1 MARNKQ
7 EDRLSALVRS
17 TERDTWEKGQQ
28 AGRWLSQHM
37 YSEKEKREME
47 KKRRAQQRKAQAQA
61 AQPESAPEEGA
72 PGGAAFQA
80 GQTGAGQQGQ
90 KPTPATGVSAQQ
102 NAAWQAAADGDGQ
115 APAWVEEF
123 LQMPFSSTMDENMA
137 ALAQQK
143 TPAQIARE
151 DANQAQA
158 YRDSQ
163 YRASGQYGSRGGTGP
178 GDTRTNAQKRAGV
191 LLGEAN
197 MAQQRA
203 FQTNAYANQ
212 LEAEEAAASE
222 AIAAQQQAQEEAQ
235 QAQAAAQQAQ
245 EEAAARQNPQR
256 KEYWAEQWRS
266 YGQQLDEAKQS
277 GASPQ
282 ALHALQ
288 EQRDVAYQNYMRLS
302 GQETVARS
310 EQQAR
315 QKELEQ
321 AQAQAQQQ
329 APQAG
334 QGSSEIEAAIQQTGQ
349 ALTDVRLKIADLR
362 AARAEY
368 APGGGYSAPFQ
379 AALDEEARLESQ
391 LDAQQAQ
398 AYQQAQAS
406 VNWGT
411 LWGWASPDYEMT
423 DAQKAV
429 AAELVE
435 QWNGTIGPKFDEY
448 YETARRLHA
457 LGQSTKEI
465 EILLYQAEIM
475 DTLATKVS
483 GVRSAFSGAGNAL
496 PLVPQVRGALEA
508 ENWRRAGFE
517 GENPLGL
524 AQRSQG
530 AATQNPLAYQA
541 GYLASSMGQYAAGS
555 AAMKALPGVG
565 RVLDDVAGALSGT
578 QAMQKL
584 QTAPVLGQLGTRQ
597 ALAGMMGDSMLDL
610 ALSTIPKGM
619 GLEMEYA
626 RQQREGLR
634 PGETPLTQGDIFR
647 QLAADAGLN
656 AASGALAEL
665 APAGLGALDSVLHGQ
680 PVLNAAQR
688 QAFLKWTQGEAMTPQ
703 EKQLVDD
710 LWNTDPA
717 KASEYWAA
725 GQFLNTDIPASS
737 ALDGGNF
744 NGTIKAE
751 TTAPGPEG
759 SPFDNLQDGI
769 GWEAPSETATRA
781 NIAAFENGEKT
792 FNDVVDDYAIL
803 YAEKV
808 NSNRI
813 WRWDEI
819 SNAHLTRPQ
828 KRKVNQ
834 RAIELGKIPKVLK
847 KPGTNYLDFEQ
858 SRLIYEMD
866 GSPVIFSLPQKYWRW
881 PDRRQFALLDSWL
894 PGGKRPEGYMWHH
907 SEQTGRM
914 ELVPFGIHN
923 VTSHV
928 GGRASG
934 MWAAGKR

>member
-47 KKRRAQQRKAQAQA
+47 KKRRAQQRKAQA
-61 AQPESAPEEGA
+61 AQPESAPEESA

-256 KEYWAEQWRS
+256 KEYWAGQWRS
-266 YGQQLDEAKQS
+266 YGQQLDEAKQN

-315 QKELEQ
+315 QKELAQQ

-349 ALTDVRLKIADLR
+349 ALTDVRLKIAALR
-362 AARAEY
+362 AAGAEY
-368 APGGGYSAPFQ
+368 APDGGYSEPFQ

-391 LDAQQAQ
+391 LAAQQAQ

-411 LWGWASPDYEMT
+411 LWGWASPD
-423 DAQKAV
+423 
-429 AAELVE
+429 
-435 QWNGTIGPKFDEY
+435 
-448 YETARRLHA
+448 
-457 LGQSTKEI
+457 
-465 EILLYQAEIM
+465 
-475 DTLATKVS
+475 
-483 GVRSAFSGAGNAL
+483 
-496 PLVPQVRGALEA
+496 
-508 ENWRRAGFE
+508 
-517 GENPLGL
+517 
-524 AQRSQG
+524 
-530 AATQNPLAYQA
+530 
-541 GYLASSMGQYAAGS
+541 
-555 AAMKALPGVG
+555 
-565 RVLDDVAGALSGT
+565 
-578 QAMQKL
+578 
-584 QTAPVLGQLGTRQ
+584 
-597 ALAGMMGDSMLDL
+597 
-610 ALSTIPKGM
+610 
-619 GLEMEYA
+619 
-626 RQQREGLR
+626 
-634 PGETPLTQGDIFR
+634 
-647 QLAADAGLN
+647 
-656 AASGALAEL
+656 
-665 APAGLGALDSVLHGQ
+665 
-680 PVLNAAQR
+680 
-688 QAFLKWTQGEAMTPQ
+688 
-703 EKQLVDD
+703 
-710 LWNTDPA
+710 
-717 KASEYWAA
+717 
-725 GQFLNTDIPASS
+725 
-737 ALDGGNF
+737 
-744 NGTIKAE
+744 
-751 TTAPGPEG
+751 
-759 SPFDNLQDGI
+759 
-769 GWEAPSETATRA
+769 
-781 NIAAFENGEKT
+781 
-792 FNDVVDDYAIL
+792 
-803 YAEKV
+803 
-808 NSNRI
+808 
-813 WRWDEI
+813 
-819 SNAHLTRPQ
+819 
-828 KRKVNQ
+828 
-834 RAIELGKIPKVLK
+834 
-847 KPGTNYLDFEQ
+847 
-858 SRLIYEMD
+858 
-866 GSPVIFSLPQKYWRW
+866 
-881 PDRRQFALLDSWL
+881 
-894 PGGKRPEGYMWHH
+894 
-907 SEQTGRM
+907 
-914 ELVPFGIHN
+914 
-923 VTSHV
+923 
-928 GGRASG
+928 
-934 MWAAGKR
+934 